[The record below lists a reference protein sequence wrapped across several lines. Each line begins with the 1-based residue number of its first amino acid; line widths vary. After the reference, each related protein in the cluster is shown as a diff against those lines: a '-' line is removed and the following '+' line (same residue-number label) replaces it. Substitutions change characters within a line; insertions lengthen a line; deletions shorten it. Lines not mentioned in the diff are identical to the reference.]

1 MGENIAVLDRLEEGE
16 EEKLRP
22 QIEENL
28 GKVTLL
34 EVLAE
39 STGTIDPSMTWQS
52 AGQREE
58 RLNL

>member
-1 MGENIAVLDRLEEGE
+1 MKIAVLDRLEEGE

-34 EVLAE
+34 EVLQKAPVQ
-39 STGTIDPSMTWQS
+39 STLQ
-52 AGQREE
+52 
-58 RLNL
+58 